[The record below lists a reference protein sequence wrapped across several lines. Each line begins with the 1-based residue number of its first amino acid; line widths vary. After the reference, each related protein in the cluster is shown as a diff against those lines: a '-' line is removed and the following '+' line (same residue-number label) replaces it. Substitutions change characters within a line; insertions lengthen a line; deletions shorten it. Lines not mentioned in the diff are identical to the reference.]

1 MTEAPAHYAS
11 RAIAHARGLASRAT
25 RRYRGALSG
34 RADMPGTFAARVVAA
49 NRTATRAI
57 RTKEVPQMGFDEI
70 IELLQGEE
78 PDIAGIIDGLGGL
91 RTASEGANARIAEL
105 EQAVADMEA
114 KYQQTAAKN
123 WELMQAMT
131 AEPEPEPESDE
142 DEGEGD
148 PFADLFEEGE

>member
-1 MTEAPAHYAS
+1 
-11 RAIAHARGLASRAT
+11 
-25 RRYRGALSG
+25 
-34 RADMPGTFAARVVAA
+34 
-49 NRTATRAI
+49 
-57 RTKEVPQMGFDEI
+57 MGFDEI

-105 EQAVADMEA
+105 EQAVADLEA

-131 AEPEPEPESDE
+131 ADPEPEPEPGEGEGE
-142 DEGEGD
+142 DEGD

>member
-1 MTEAPAHYAS
+1 M
-11 RAIAHARGLASRAT
+11 
-25 RRYRGALSG
+25 
-34 RADMPGTFAARVVAA
+34 
-49 NRTATRAI
+49 N
-57 RTKEVPQMGFDEI
+57 FDEI

-78 PDIAGIIDGLGGL
+78 PDIPGIIDGLGGL

-105 EQAVADMEA
+105 EQAVADIEA

-131 AEPEPEPESDE
+131 AEPEPEPEAVE
-142 DEGEGD
+142 DEGEDEGD

>member
-1 MTEAPAHYAS
+1 
-11 RAIAHARGLASRAT
+11 
-25 RRYRGALSG
+25 
-34 RADMPGTFAARVVAA
+34 
-49 NRTATRAI
+49 
-57 RTKEVPQMGFDEI
+57 MGFDEI

-105 EQAVADMEA
+105 EQAVADLEA

-131 AEPEPEPESDE
+131 AEPEPEPEPE
-142 DEGEGD
+142 ADEGEGD
-148 PFADLFEEGE
+148 PFAGLFEEGE

>member
-1 MTEAPAHYAS
+1 
-11 RAIAHARGLASRAT
+11 
-25 RRYRGALSG
+25 
-34 RADMPGTFAARVVAA
+34 
-49 NRTATRAI
+49 
-57 RTKEVPQMGFDEI
+57 MGFDEI

-131 AEPEPEPESDE
+131 AEPEREPEPEA
-142 DEGEGD
+142 DEGENEGD
-148 PFADLFEEGE
+148 PFAELFEEGE

>member
-1 MTEAPAHYAS
+1 M
-11 RAIAHARGLASRAT
+11 
-25 RRYRGALSG
+25 
-34 RADMPGTFAARVVAA
+34 D
-49 NRTATRAI
+49 
-57 RTKEVPQMGFDEI
+57 FDEI

-114 KYQQTAAKN
+114 KYQQTATKN

-131 AEPEPEPESDE
+131 AKPEPEPEAEE
-142 DEGEGD
+142 DEGDEGED
-148 PFADLFEEGE
+148 PFAELFEEGE

>member
-1 MTEAPAHYAS
+1 M
-11 RAIAHARGLASRAT
+11 
-25 RRYRGALSG
+25 
-34 RADMPGTFAARVVAA
+34 D
-49 NRTATRAI
+49 
-57 RTKEVPQMGFDEI
+57 FDEI

-105 EQAVADMEA
+105 EQAAADMEA

-131 AEPEPEPESDE
+131 AEPEPEPEAEE
-142 DEGEGD
+142 DEGDEGD
-148 PFADLFEEGE
+148 PFAELFDEGE

>member
-1 MTEAPAHYAS
+1 
-11 RAIAHARGLASRAT
+11 
-25 RRYRGALSG
+25 
-34 RADMPGTFAARVVAA
+34 
-49 NRTATRAI
+49 
-57 RTKEVPQMGFDEI
+57 MGFDEI

-131 AEPEPEPESDE
+131 ADPEPEPEPGEGEGE
-142 DEGEGD
+142 DEGD
-148 PFADLFEEGE
+148 PFAGLFEEGE

>member
-1 MTEAPAHYAS
+1 
-11 RAIAHARGLASRAT
+11 
-25 RRYRGALSG
+25 
-34 RADMPGTFAARVVAA
+34 
-49 NRTATRAI
+49 
-57 RTKEVPQMGFDEI
+57 MGFDEI

-105 EQAVADMEA
+105 EQAVAGMEA

-123 WELMQAMT
+123 WELTQAMT
-131 AEPEPEPESDE
+131 ADPEPEPEPGE
-142 DEGEGD
+142 DEGEDEGD

>member
-1 MTEAPAHYAS
+1 M
-11 RAIAHARGLASRAT
+11 
-25 RRYRGALSG
+25 
-34 RADMPGTFAARVVAA
+34 
-49 NRTATRAI
+49 N
-57 RTKEVPQMGFDEI
+57 FDEI

-131 AEPEPEPESDE
+131 AEPEPEPEAEE
-142 DEGEGD
+142 DEGDEGED

>member
-1 MTEAPAHYAS
+1 M
-11 RAIAHARGLASRAT
+11 
-25 RRYRGALSG
+25 
-34 RADMPGTFAARVVAA
+34 D
-49 NRTATRAI
+49 
-57 RTKEVPQMGFDEI
+57 FDEI

-105 EQAVADMEA
+105 ERAVADMDA

-131 AEPEPEPESDE
+131 AEPEPEPEPE
-142 DEGEGD
+142 ADEGEDEAD
-148 PFADLFEEGE
+148 PFAELFEEGE

>member
-1 MTEAPAHYAS
+1 M
-11 RAIAHARGLASRAT
+11 
-25 RRYRGALSG
+25 
-34 RADMPGTFAARVVAA
+34 D
-49 NRTATRAI
+49 
-57 RTKEVPQMGFDEI
+57 FDEI

-78 PDIAGIIDGLGGL
+78 PDIPGIIDGLGGL

-105 EQAVADMEA
+105 EQAVVDVEN

-131 AEPEPEPESDE
+131 AEPEPEPEAEE
-142 DEGEGD
+142 DEGDEGD

>member
-1 MTEAPAHYAS
+1 
-11 RAIAHARGLASRAT
+11 
-25 RRYRGALSG
+25 
-34 RADMPGTFAARVVAA
+34 
-49 NRTATRAI
+49 
-57 RTKEVPQMGFDEI
+57 MGFDEI

-131 AEPEPEPESDE
+131 AEPEPEPEAEE
-142 DEGEGD
+142 DEIDDGED

>member
-1 MTEAPAHYAS
+1 
-11 RAIAHARGLASRAT
+11 
-25 RRYRGALSG
+25 
-34 RADMPGTFAARVVAA
+34 
-49 NRTATRAI
+49 
-57 RTKEVPQMGFDEI
+57 MGFDEI

-131 AEPEPEPESDE
+131 AEPEPEPEADE
-142 DEGEGD
+142 DEGD
-148 PFADLFEEGE
+148 PFAELFEEGE

>member
-1 MTEAPAHYAS
+1 
-11 RAIAHARGLASRAT
+11 
-25 RRYRGALSG
+25 
-34 RADMPGTFAARVVAA
+34 
-49 NRTATRAI
+49 
-57 RTKEVPQMGFDEI
+57 MGFDEI
-70 IELLQGEE
+70 IGLLQGEE

-114 KYQQTAAKN
+114 KYQQAAAKN

-142 DEGEGD
+142 DEGEDEGD
-148 PFADLFEEGE
+148 PFAELFKEGE

>member
-1 MTEAPAHYAS
+1 
-11 RAIAHARGLASRAT
+11 
-25 RRYRGALSG
+25 
-34 RADMPGTFAARVVAA
+34 
-49 NRTATRAI
+49 
-57 RTKEVPQMGFDEI
+57 MGFDEI

-131 AEPEPEPESDE
+131 AEPEPEPEAEE
-142 DEGEGD
+142 DEGDEGED
-148 PFADLFEEGE
+148 PFAELFEEGE

>member
-1 MTEAPAHYAS
+1 M
-11 RAIAHARGLASRAT
+11 
-25 RRYRGALSG
+25 
-34 RADMPGTFAARVVAA
+34 
-49 NRTATRAI
+49 N
-57 RTKEVPQMGFDEI
+57 FDEI

-78 PDIAGIIDGLGGL
+78 PDIAGVIDGLGGL

-131 AEPEPEPESDE
+131 AEPEPEPEAGE
-142 DEGEGD
+142 DETDDGED
-148 PFADLFEEGE
+148 PFAGLFEEGE

>member
-1 MTEAPAHYAS
+1 
-11 RAIAHARGLASRAT
+11 
-25 RRYRGALSG
+25 
-34 RADMPGTFAARVVAA
+34 
-49 NRTATRAI
+49 
-57 RTKEVPQMGFDEI
+57 MGFDEI

-131 AEPEPEPESDE
+131 ADPEPDPEPGE
-142 DEGEGD
+142 DEGEDEGD

>member
-1 MTEAPAHYAS
+1 M
-11 RAIAHARGLASRAT
+11 
-25 RRYRGALSG
+25 
-34 RADMPGTFAARVVAA
+34 D
-49 NRTATRAI
+49 
-57 RTKEVPQMGFDEI
+57 FDEI

-105 EQAVADMEA
+105 EQAVADLEA

-131 AEPEPEPESDE
+131 ADPEPEPEPGEGEGE
-142 DEGEGD
+142 DEGD

>member
-1 MTEAPAHYAS
+1 M
-11 RAIAHARGLASRAT
+11 
-25 RRYRGALSG
+25 
-34 RADMPGTFAARVVAA
+34 D
-49 NRTATRAI
+49 
-57 RTKEVPQMGFDEI
+57 FDEI

-78 PDIAGIIDGLGGL
+78 PNIAGIIDGLGGL

-105 EQAVADMEA
+105 EQAVADLEA

-131 AEPEPEPESDE
+131 ADPDPEPEPGE
-142 DEGEGD
+142 DEGEDEGD

>member
-1 MTEAPAHYAS
+1 M
-11 RAIAHARGLASRAT
+11 
-25 RRYRGALSG
+25 
-34 RADMPGTFAARVVAA
+34 
-49 NRTATRAI
+49 N
-57 RTKEVPQMGFDEI
+57 FDEI

-114 KYQQTAAKN
+114 KYQQTATKN

-131 AEPEPEPESDE
+131 AKPEPEPESDE
-142 DEGEGD
+142 VEGEEGED
-148 PFADLFEEGE
+148 PFAELFEEGE

>member
-1 MTEAPAHYAS
+1 M
-11 RAIAHARGLASRAT
+11 
-25 RRYRGALSG
+25 
-34 RADMPGTFAARVVAA
+34 
-49 NRTATRAI
+49 N
-57 RTKEVPQMGFDEI
+57 FDEI

-131 AEPEPEPESDE
+131 ADPEPEPEAEEEEIE
-142 DEGEGD
+142 DGED
-148 PFADLFEEGE
+148 PFAELFEEGE